1 MSDQTKTV
9 KKKTGIIRTAGDARG
24 MRGGVRYL
32 TVTAMLAA
40 VSFILQYFEFPI
52 PIMPPFIKF
61 DFSDL
66 PALLGC
72 YAYGPIC
79 GVLIC
84 LIKNVL
90 HLTVSQSMF
99 VGELSNFLLGSAF
112 VIIAGTVYKFKKTK
126 TGALVGGVSGAIAM
140 GLFSIVSN
148 YFVVYPA
155 YFAFM
160 SMEDILIEYQKI
172 LPSMTSLLQS
182 LVVFNFP
189 FTIVKG
195 LIAVVFCMLVYKP
208 LSPILKGTKTG
219 E

>member
-1 MSDQTKTV
+1 MSNQTKTAT
-9 KKKTGIIRTAGDARG
+9 KKTGIIRTAGDARG

-84 LIKNVL
+84 LVKNLL
-90 HLTVSQSMF
+90 HLAVSQSMF
-99 VGELSNFLLGSAF
+99 VGELSNFLLGSVF

-155 YFAFM
+155 YYQFM
-160 SMEDILIEYQKI
+160 PQEAILEAYQKI
-172 LPSMTSLLQS
+172 LPSMTSILQS
-182 LVVFNFP
+182 LVVFNLP

-208 LSPILKGTKTG
+208 LSPILKGTKTN